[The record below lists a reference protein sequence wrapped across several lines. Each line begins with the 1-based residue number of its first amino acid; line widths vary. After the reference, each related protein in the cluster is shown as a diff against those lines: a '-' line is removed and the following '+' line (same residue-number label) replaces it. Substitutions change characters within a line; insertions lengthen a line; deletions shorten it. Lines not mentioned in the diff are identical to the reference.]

1 MVQEYIRIYKIS
13 SLNSSP
19 TLISQYHLTKV
30 RYSITSMFD
39 VVEPKAPIKM
49 IRMTS
54 SYSSY
59 KKKKSFSMV
68 NSTVGEVF
76 RNENENI

>member
-1 MVQEYIRIYKIS
+1 
-13 SLNSSP
+13 
-19 TLISQYHLTKV
+19 
-30 RYSITSMFD
+30 MFD

-59 KKKKSFSMV
+59 QKKTFSMV
-68 NSTVGEVF
+68 ISTVGEVF
-76 RNENENI
+76 RNDNENI

>member
-1 MVQEYIRIYKIS
+1 
-13 SLNSSP
+13 
-19 TLISQYHLTKV
+19 
-30 RYSITSMFD
+30 MFD

-59 KKKKSFSMV
+59 KKKKKKKSFSMV

>member
-1 MVQEYIRIYKIS
+1 
-13 SLNSSP
+13 
-19 TLISQYHLTKV
+19 
-30 RYSITSMFD
+30 MFD